1 MSSTLQRLSTLER
14 IFQGAPEIAIEV
26 VSPTD
31 TAKHLKRKVDVYLEG
46 GSKSVWVVFPE
57 ARSVQVYTRE
67 SLCELKAD
75 QAITDPLLPG
85 FSSPVA
91 AFFELT

>member
-1 MSSTLQRLSTLER
+1 
-14 IFQGAPEIAIEV
+14 
-26 VSPTD
+26 
-31 TAKHLKRKVDVYLEG
+31 VDAYLEG

-67 SLCELKAD
+67 SLRELKAD
-75 QAITDPLLPG
+75 QSIEDPLLPG

-91 AFFELT
+91 GFFELT